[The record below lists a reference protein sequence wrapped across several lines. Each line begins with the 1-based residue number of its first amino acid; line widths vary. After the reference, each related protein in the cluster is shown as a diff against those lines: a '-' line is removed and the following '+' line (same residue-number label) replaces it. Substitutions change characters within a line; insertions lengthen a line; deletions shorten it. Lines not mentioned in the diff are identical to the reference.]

1 MLLAL
6 LFLSGLLFHP
16 LPSYGESAPTGERLF
31 TYYCAGC
38 HAGGGNIVRRG
49 KTLKLRALERN
60 QVDTLEAIAELVT
73 KGKANMSAFGDRLT
87 PEQIQTVSRYVLEQ
101 AQNNWS

>member
-1 MLLAL
+1 MLLIVL
-6 LFLSGLLFHP
+6 VLSGLLFHS
-16 LPSYGESAPTGERLF
+16 LPSHAESAPTGERLF
-31 TYYCAGC
+31 NYYCAGC

-60 QVDTLEAIAELVT
+60 HVETIEAIVELVT
-73 KGKANMSAFGDRLT
+73 NGKANMSAFGDRLT